1 MHFKLVSL
9 DICPFV
15 QRSVITLRH
24 KGLGFEL
31 EYIDLESPPDW
42 FKAISPLG
50 KVPVLVVDRE
60 RVLFESAVIN
70 EFIDDVTPPLIKPSD
85 PFQLALNRSWIEYG
99 SNCLSQQYQWMMAA
113 DRETFDRLGLEI
125 KASLERIESVLDV
138 GPWFNGPDFSLVDTA
153 YAPLLMRYLL
163 LGAYPML
170 DAAWFP
176 KTAAWADAL
185 LALPEVQQSVPVDFA
200 DRFFRN
206 FGRHSGFGPR
216 LFAKSF

>member
-1 MHFKLVSL
+1 MKLKLVSL

-24 KGLGFEL
+24 KGLDFEL

-42 FKAISPLG
+42 FKRISPLG
-50 KVPVLVVDRE
+50 RVPLLLVDGE
-60 RVLFESAVIN
+60 KVLFESAVIN
-70 EFIDDVTPPLIKPSD
+70 EFIDDVTPPLIKPAD
-85 PFQLALNRSWIEYG
+85 PFVLALNRSWIEYG

-113 DRETFDRLGLEI
+113 DRETFDRLRLEI

-153 YAPLLMRYLL
+153 YAPLFMRYLL

-170 DAAWFP
+170 DEAWFP

-206 FGRHSGFGPR
+206 LGRHSGFGPR
-216 LFAKSF
+216 LLAKSF